1 MRTLSTF
8 LMLVML
14 AAGLQQTSAQSGSQ
28 YYRSAV
34 HNANRVKTVFGNWGV
49 IGQPADT
56 RPRGAWISSSNGYI
70 GDVSLLVGAEVKK
83 DGFTFHSVVT
93 SPVGRPASVFDT
105 DDKSGGGK
113 PWSFMPVN
121 GYFNA
126 AKQSIAMSDD
136 KSTWPSSWPDKTTD
150 AFDPGWQGSWNGY
163 FGKRASA
170 NQESYVVMDD
180 DNDVRFNIKSNN
192 NVGGVGY
199 AFKPDSTNTNRNG
212 LGLEV
217 KIRGMQWSQF
227 LAQDN
232 IFWLYEIKNT
242 GTTNYDRVGFGMI
255 VGTLVGVTGSQN
267 FSEYD
272 DDWSFY
278 DVNENITYTG
288 DYDRNC
294 SRNPFWQGAVGMV
307 GYAFLESPGNP
318 YDGIDNDGDVPKF
331 LGAPTTSLYVPTD
344 FDSTLMTNGKKIV
357 LIANDFTRTIATVGA
372 GTQTFTTR
380 GGTVQVTAG
389 TTKLAEGNVITV
401 AGVST
406 INPNA
411 YDGIDNDLD
420 GVIDENFYLH
430 YRQVK
435 TDPGP
440 PIKTLIDILRPVHHV
455 NYNPAFNGGPLS
467 MIDERRDDGIDNDKD
482 WNANFDDTGADGLI
496 DPQSPDAGE
505 KNGVPDPG
513 EPNFDKTD
521 VDESDQI
528 GLTSFLYF
536 TPANDV
542 PLGDDELMWQRMQ
555 PGYFSVP
562 KSIVNNR
569 PEFGQDGDFIYA
581 SGYFP
586 LLSKK
591 TERFSLALVYGGG
604 NGGSREDDITDL
616 LKHKQT
622 VQKIYDANYQFPIAP
637 EPVPTLTAVPG
648 DGNVKLYWD
657 RRAED
662 AIDPVLKIKD
672 FEGYKI
678 YKATDFE
685 FTDAFDVTD
694 ANGVRKGFKPVFQF
708 DLKDTIQ
715 GYYRAPASIFNDAA
729 GFTYNLGK
737 NTGLVHDTSDIEVV
751 NGKTYY
757 YVIVAYDRGDEAT
770 GIFPS
775 ENGWKIDIDQAGR
788 VRGTSQN
795 VVIVVPGK
803 KVAGY
808 TPPPSSKK
816 LTKSASVVG
825 SGDVY
830 YNVIDES
837 KITGNAYEVSFFDT
851 RDSGKLS
858 PVATYYSVRDTT
870 TYVGTFT
877 PNRID
882 TIVTQLPKQNLVS
895 GKVSISKA
903 DGSPVDTSKYILNL
917 ERGSLRAKNRYDLQ
931 ADTNNLRKYTI
942 RYQYYPVAKSPYING
957 SPYTRETFDTDIF
970 DGVQLAF
977 DNKWPELTG
986 KIKLIDS
993 QSGFNTGTKAYGY
1006 QFAAFGQDIDGD
1018 GKDEIATAYAS
1029 DYDIRFSN
1037 TNIDST
1043 TGVYGYPKMLI
1054 PFSVRNVT
1062 DNKRVEVLWVDNITP
1077 GVLSPFDQLLFF
1089 ERDSKDSLRYT
1100 WTITFLNPTWWQI
1113 DTRDTILNFVPG
1125 DSLKFRTQKSFR
1137 KGDKFLFSTEKPK
1150 VVSAA
1155 IPPSL
1160 SNVRVVPN
1168 PYVVQ
1173 NTNEAPPAA
1182 GLFGRGD
1189 RHIEF
1194 QNVPQGATVS
1204 IYTSRGEHIRTLT
1217 HDGSIQNGTIV
1228 WNVKTKENLDV
1239 AYGVYFYVIESSAGT
1254 KTGKIAV
1261 IK

>member
-1 MRTLSTF
+1 MKKHCTLF
-8 LMLVML
+8 LLVLM
-14 AAGLQQTSAQSGSQ
+14 AIGTENAHPQSGSQ

-49 IGQPADT
+49 IGQPTDT
-56 RPRGAWISSSNGYI
+56 RPRGAWIYSTNGYI

-83 DGFTFHSVVT
+83 NGTTFHSVVT
-93 SPVGRPASVFDT
+93 SPVARPASVFDT

-121 GYFNA
+121 GYFNP

-136 KSTWPSSWPDKTTD
+136 KSTWPATWPDKAGD

-180 DNDVRFNIKSNN
+180 DNDVRFNFAANN
-192 NVGGVGY
+192 TVGVTGIS
-199 AFKPDSTNTNRNG
+199 FKPDSTNLLRNG
-212 LGLEV
+212 LGLDV
-217 KIRGMQWSQF
+217 KIRGLQWSQF

-232 IFWLYEIKNT
+232 IFWLYEITNT
-242 GTTNYDRVGFGMI
+242 GTTNYDRASFGMI
-255 VGTLVGVTGSQN
+255 VGTLLGVTGNQN

-294 SRNPFWQGAVGMV
+294 TRNPFWQGHVGMV

-318 YDGIDNDGDVPKF
+318 FDGIDNDGDVEKKVVGP
-331 LGAPTTSLYVPTD
+331 ATSLYVATD
-344 FDSTLMTNGKKIV
+344 FDSTLITAGSKVV
-357 LIANDFTRTIATVGA
+357 LIDDNFVRTTVTVNA
-372 GTQTFTTR
+372 GTTTFTTR

-389 TTKLAEGNVITV
+389 STKLAEGNVITV
-401 AGVST
+401 SGVSS

-430 YRQVK
+430 FRQVK

-440 PIKTLIDILRPVHHV
+440 PVTTLIDILRPVHHV
-455 NYNPAFNGGPLS
+455 SYKPAFNGGPLS
-467 MIDERRDDGIDNDKD
+467 MVDERRDDGQDNDKD
-482 WNANFDDTGADGLI
+482 WDINFDDTGADGII
-496 DPQSPDAGE
+496 DPNSPDAGE
-505 KNGVPDPG
+505 KNGLPDSG

-536 TPANDV
+536 TPANAV
-542 PLGDDELMWQRMQ
+542 PLGDDEQMWQRMQ
-555 PGYFSVP
+555 PGFFSVP

-569 PEFGQDGDFIYA
+569 PEYGQDGDFIYA

-604 NGGSREDDITDL
+604 NGGSREDDIADL

-648 DGNVKLYWD
+648 DGIVKLYWD
-657 RRAED
+657 RRSED
-662 AIDPVLKIKD
+662 AVDPVLKIKD
-672 FEGYKI
+672 FQGYKI
-678 YKATDFE
+678 YKATDYE
-685 FTDAFDVTD
+685 FNDAFGVTD
-694 ANGVRKGFKPVFQF
+694 ANGIRKGYKPSFQF
-708 DLKDTIQ
+708 DLKDSIS
-715 GYYRAPASIFNDAA
+715 GYYRAPDAIFDDAA
-729 GFTYNLGK
+729 GFTYFLGK
-737 NTGLVHDTSDIEVV
+737 NTGLLHDTSDIDVV

-757 YVIVAYDRGDEAT
+757 YVIVAYDKGDEVT

-795 VVIVVPGK
+795 VAIVVPGK

-808 TPPPSSKK
+808 TPPPSAVK
-816 LTKSASVVG
+816 LKKSASVVG
-825 SGDVY
+825 SGDVF
-830 YNVIDES
+830 YNVIDDA
-837 KITGNAYEVSFFDT
+837 KITGNVYELTFFDT

-858 PVATYYSVRDTT
+858 PVTTYYSVRDS
-870 TYVGTFT
+870 TYYTGTFT
-877 PNRID
+877 PNKID
-882 TIVTQLPKQNLVS
+882 TITTLLPRLNLVKGS
-895 GKVSISKA
+895 VTIFKQ
-903 DGSPVDTSKYILNL
+903 DGTPVDTSKFILNL
-917 ERGSLRAKNRYDLQ
+917 ERGSIRAKQRYDLQ
-931 ADTNNLRKYTI
+931 PDTMNLKRYTI
-942 RYQYYPVAKSPYING
+942 RYQYYPISKSPYING
-957 SPYTRETFDTDIF
+957 SPYTKETYDTDIF
-970 DGVQLAF
+970 DGIQLSF
-977 DNKWPELTG
+977 NNQWPELTG
-986 KIKLIDS
+986 KINIIDS
-993 QSGFNTGTKAYGY
+993 LTGFNTGTKAYSF
-1006 QFAAFGQDIDGD
+1006 QFAPIDQDIDGD
-1018 GKDEIATAYAS
+1018 AIFEKATPYAS

-1037 TNIDST
+1037 AVIDST
-1043 TGVYGYPKMLI
+1043 SGVYGYPKTPI
-1054 PFSVRNVT
+1054 TFSVKNIS

-1089 ERDSKDSLRYT
+1089 ERDQKDSLRYT
-1100 WTITFLNPTWWQI
+1100 WTITLLNPSWWQNAG
-1113 DTRDTILNFVPG
+1113 DTILTFVPG
-1125 DSLKFRTQKSFR
+1125 DSLKIRTSKSFR
-1137 KGDKFLFSTEKPK
+1137 KGDSYLFKTEKPK
-1150 VVSAA
+1150 VVASG
-1155 IPPSL
+1155 IPATL
-1160 SNVRVVPN
+1160 SNIRVVPN

-1173 NTNEAPPAA
+1173 STREIPPAA
-1182 GLFGRGD
+1182 GTFGRGE
-1189 RHIEF
+1189 RKIEF

-1204 IYTSRGEHIRTLT
+1204 IYTARGEHIRTLT
-1217 HDGSIQNGTIV
+1217 QDGSIQNGTIK
-1228 WNVKTKENLDV
+1228 WDVKTKENLDV
-1239 AYGVYFYVIESSAGT
+1239 AYGVYFYVVESSSGT